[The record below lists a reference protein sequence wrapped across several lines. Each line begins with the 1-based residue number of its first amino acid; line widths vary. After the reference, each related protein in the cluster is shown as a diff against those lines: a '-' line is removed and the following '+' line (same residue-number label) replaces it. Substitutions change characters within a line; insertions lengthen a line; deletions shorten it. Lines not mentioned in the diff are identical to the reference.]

1 MYCWSLIYRTSWP
14 VVYPIMYL
22 GFYTSA
28 GGDNQCF
35 LQETNPQEAAE
46 AEMQKLGK
54 QISIDYKVP
63 PRFPRKKMTKFKEP
77 HYPPRNHQVSSQ
89 EGNLCQWRLV
99 VNIFEVS
106 ISTSRRSFRE
116 SSKKIFDVI
125 KILFGTMCAFFWY
138 QPFRLTVDH

>member
-1 MYCWSLIYRTSWP
+1 
-14 VVYPIMYL
+14 MYL

-89 EGNLCQWRLV
+89 EGNLKGFSRL
-99 VNIFEVS
+99 
-106 ISTSRRSFRE
+106 
-116 SSKKIFDVI
+116 
-125 KILFGTMCAFFWY
+125 ILFEHFGFSSVFGRFFFTMSMKIGG
-138 QPFRLTVDH
+138 

>member
-1 MYCWSLIYRTSWP
+1 
-14 VVYPIMYL
+14 MYL

-28 GGDNQCF
+28 GGDNQSF

-77 HYPPRNHQVSSQ
+77 HYPPGNHQVSSQ
-89 EGNLCQWRLV
+89 EGNLKGFSRLILFEHFGFSSV
-99 VNIFEVS
+99 FGRFFFTMSMKIGGNIFEVS
-106 ISTSRRSFRE
+106 ISTSRGSFRE

-125 KILFGTMCAFFWY
+125 KILFGTMCAFF
-138 QPFRLTVDH
+138 